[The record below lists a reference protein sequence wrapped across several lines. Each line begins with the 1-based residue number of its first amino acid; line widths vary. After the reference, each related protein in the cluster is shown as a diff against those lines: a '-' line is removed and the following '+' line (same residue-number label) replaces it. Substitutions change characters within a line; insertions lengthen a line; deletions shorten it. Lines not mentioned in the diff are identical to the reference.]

1 MDEQFNQ
8 SNEINQEVIPAA
20 TELEFKPS
28 PEALAAA
35 ESALGE
41 IKDRSFSGRHSELGK
56 MINCQVCRRRHR
68 RTDVAFREHFDEN
81 GNKTVTLEPL
91 ISNCKQVFKILWI
104 DEDLETGKLETQFAT
119 VPLPGQNATPKSILG
134 AAYFAKKRKN
144 PHPSRRN
151 HQFIRL
157 VRRLI
162 PDEYTQ
168 EDLKDARELAAEML
182 GWNKKKTYGYMPSP
196 KKKAEVKNAQ

>member
-8 SNEINQEVIPAA
+8 PNEVIEVSQEVIPAA

-35 ESALGE
+35 ADAIESIHG
-41 IKDRSFSGRHSELGK
+41 RSFSARNPTLGK

-119 VPLPGQNATPKSILG
+119 VPLP
-134 AAYFAKKRKN
+134 
-144 PHPSRRN
+144 
-151 HQFIRL
+151 
-157 VRRLI
+157 
-162 PDEYTQ
+162 
-168 EDLKDARELAAEML
+168 
-182 GWNKKKTYGYMPSP
+182 
-196 KKKAEVKNAQ
+196 

>member
-8 SNEINQEVIPAA
+8 SNEVNQEVIPTA

-28 PEALAAA
+28 PETLAAA
-35 ESALGE
+35 VDAIESIHG
-41 IKDRSFSGRHSELGK
+41 RSFSARNPTLGK

-68 RTDVAFREHFDEN
+68 RTDAAFREHFDEN

-104 DEDLETGKLETQFAT
+104 DEDLDTGKLETQFAI